1 MLLSTFKHLSGIGP
15 KKEKQL
21 WYSGI
26 LTWKDFDRQKK
37 QLSQLPGFIRPEQ
50 QELSESW
57 EAYRCGDTAYF
68 AHKLPPN
75 EYYRIALTYP
85 NETLFLDIETTGLS
99 WYYDHITLV
108 GWSMGEKYKVYIKG
122 DDETELFDAF
132 RSAKA
137 LVTFNGSLFDLK
149 FLYNEFPVLPH
160 IQSHIDLRFLSRRVG
175 LKGGQKFIEKEIGV
189 SRNNEIQEMEGESAP
204 LLWYKF
210 CAGDLEAL
218 KKLIAYNQADVY
230 GMKVILDEVIK
241 RLLVQDK
248 IPRKI
253 WDIRPFSYKITDV
266 KWSNG
271 DNYLHQVYKK
281 NNINDGISIYD
292 LLPSDPIKIIGIDL
306 TGNPERASGWAFLEG
321 KQVVTRQLLSDEE
334 IITKSLETKP
344 DLVSIDS
351 PLSLPKGRTTVFN
364 DDPGRKNF
372 GIMRHC
378 ERQLKRRGI
387 NVYPCLIDS
396 MQKLTKRGIELADK
410 FRKLG
415 IPVIESYPG
424 AAQDIM
430 KIPRKRANLE
440 YLKKGLF
447 NFGIEGDY
455 TKNKVSHDELDAI
468 TSALVGLFFWSG
480 RFERLGNVEEDYLI
494 IPDMNV
500 NATNWLKR
508 QAIGFC
514 GPIASGKTT
523 ASHYLEKNGF
533 IYKRFS
539 QTLSELLKEEG
550 IEPTRYNLQEFGDKI
565 NQDKGQRWL
574 AQKMLSKIPEEDNIV
589 IDGLRF
595 PEDIAFMKEFF
606 GPGFLCVFISASYE
620 VRKNRYIG
628 LGYTKDEFE
637 EASKHNVER
646 KVNELQ
652 KLAHMVLEN
661 FDGVFE
667 FQNKLNEIIQQKS
680 ELCL

>member
-149 FLYNEFPVLPH
+149 FLYNEFPELPP

-189 SRNNEIQEMEGESAP
+189 RRNNEIQEMEGESAP

-218 KKLIAYNQADVY
+218 KELIAYNQADVY
-230 GMKVILDEVIK
+230 GMKVILDEVIN

-248 IPRKI
+248 IPGKI
-253 WDIRPFSYKITDV
+253 WDIRPFSDKITDV

-271 DNYLHQVYKK
+271 INYLYQVYKK

-292 LLPSDPIKIIGIDL
+292 LLASDPIKIIGIDL
-306 TGNPERASGWAFLEG
+306 TGNPGRASGWALLDG

-364 DDPGRKNF
+364 DDPGRKKF

-378 ERQLKRRGI
+378 ERELKRRGI

-410 FRKLG
+410 LRKLG

-500 NATNWLKR
+500 EATSWL
-508 QAIGFC
+508 
-514 GPIASGKTT
+514 
-523 ASHYLEKNGF
+523 
-533 IYKRFS
+533 
-539 QTLSELLKEEG
+539 
-550 IEPTRYNLQEFGDKI
+550 
-565 NQDKGQRWL
+565 QR
-574 AQKMLSKIPEEDNIV
+574 
-589 IDGLRF
+589 
-595 PEDIAFMKEFF
+595 
-606 GPGFLCVFISASYE
+606 
-620 VRKNRYIG
+620 
-628 LGYTKDEFE
+628 
-637 EASKHNVER
+637 
-646 KVNELQ
+646 
-652 KLAHMVLEN
+652 
-661 FDGVFE
+661 
-667 FQNKLNEIIQQKS
+667 
-680 ELCL
+680 